1 MLELSRCLMTL
12 RFHELVLVRMNDKWD
27 KTKTH
32 DELNSWRKSFEASS
46 VKIAHEEDM
55 TWL

>member
-1 MLELSRCLMTL
+1 MTL

-32 DELNSWRKSFEASS
+32 ELNSWRKSFKASS

-55 TWL
+55 KYGCSWSQSDA

>member
-1 MLELSRCLMTL
+1 MTL